1 MAPVTEVKNLVAQ
14 LRSGKAPGEDP
25 LPPDAIKNNLDFW
38 AHTLALLFTCIN
50 TMNEHKGLGAHDLSP
65 YTVLYIKRVKRMTL
79 PIINQLAFSIQSA
92 NFMQDG
98 KVHKFMDLYIYGNSS
113 TGWNKKTYLKKSKLD
128 LGKDNPPST
137 NA

>member
-65 YTVLYIKRVKRMTL
+65 YTVYKKGKKDD
-79 PIINQLAFSIQSA
+79 PANNKSISFL
-92 NFMQDG
+92 NT
-98 KVHKFMDLYIYGNSS
+98 I
-113 TGWNKKTYLKKSKLD
+113 SKLHARWK
-128 LGKDNPPST
+128 G
-137 NA
+137 A